1 MDPDQGLADE
11 GDDAAMTRICVAGM
25 HRSGTSLIAGAL
37 QLAGVDLG
45 PEEQLMSPKGDNPR
59 GFFENLD
66 VVQVNDDL
74 LAQLGG
80 SWQDPAPVPDGWHLR
95 EDIQSYR
102 QRIRELV
109 EQQFGEA
116 EHVAWKDPRI
126 SLLLP
131 VWVPDAGVGE
141 VVLVLRDPRQVVR
154 SLTDRSKLDEFQA
167 ARLWTRYTASLLR
180 TWPRPVIVEYDTFLD
195 DPVTALQDL
204 CAQLSLP
211 PPAPDALRAV
221 RNLADPSLR
230 HHTSH
235 NVAQTGD
242 MHEALRLLAL
252 VRHAPELARVEAGEL
267 YEQRMASAADDH
279 PETRRLRTTLSILR
293 ERIELKDQQLSVSE
307 QTLDDLRDGLPPQ
320 ENDPARVLKNVRPA
334 LRHVVRRMSRLARRG
349 R

>member
-1 MDPDQGLADE
+1 
-11 GDDAAMTRICVAGM
+11 MTRICVAGM

-45 PEEQLMSPKGDNPR
+45 PEEQLMSPKGDNPK

-80 SWQDPAPVPDGWHLR
+80 SWQDPAPVADGWHLW
-95 EDIQSYR
+95 EDVQIYR

-109 EQQFGEA
+109 EQQFGDA
-116 EHVAWKDPRI
+116 EHAAWKDPRI

-154 SLTDRSKLDEFQA
+154 SVTARSKLDEFQA

-180 TWPRPVIVEYDTFLD
+180 SWPRPVIVEYDSFLD
-195 DPVTALQDL
+195 EPVTGLQEL
-204 CAQLSLP
+204 CARLALP
-211 PPAPDALRAV
+211 PPGPDALRAV
-221 RNLADPSLR
+221 RDLADPALR
-230 HHTSH
+230 HDSSY

-242 MHEALRLLAL
+242 MHEALRLLTL
-252 VRHAPELARVEAGEL
+252 VRHDHELARVEAEEL
-267 YEQRMASAADDH
+267 YEQWMASAADDQ
-279 PETRRLRTTLSILR
+279 PETRRLRTTLSVLR
-293 ERIELKDQQLSVSE
+293 ERIELKDEQLSVLE
-307 QTLDDLRDGLPPQ
+307 QTVDDLRDRVPPA
-320 ENDPARVLKNVRPA
+320 DHAHARVFQDVRPA
-334 LRHVVRRMSRLARRG
+334 LRQVVRRVSRLSRG
-349 R
+349 GR

>member
-1 MDPDQGLADE
+1 MDPDQ

-45 PEEQLMSPKGDNPR
+45 PEEQLMSPKGDNPK

-80 SWQDPAPVPDGWHLR
+80 SWQDPASVPDGWHLR
-95 EDIQSYR
+95 EDVQIYR

-109 EQQFGEA
+109 EQQFDDA
-116 EHVAWKDPRI
+116 EHAAWKDPRI

-131 VWVPDAGVGE
+131 AWVPDAGVGE

-154 SLTDRSKLDEFQA
+154 SVTARSKLDEFQA

-180 TWPRPVIVEYDTFLD
+180 SWPRPVIVEYETFLD

-204 CAQLSLP
+204 CAQLALP
-211 PPAPDALRAV
+211 PPGSDALLAV
-221 RNLADPSLR
+221 RDLADPSLR
-230 HHTSH
+230 HDTPH
-235 NVAQTGD
+235 NVAKTGD

-252 VRHAPELARVEAGEL
+252 MRHDPELARVEAEEL
-267 YEQRMASAADDH
+267 YEQWMASARDED
-279 PETRRLRTTLSILR
+279 PERLGLQATLSVLR
-293 ERIELKDQQLSVSE
+293 ERIELKDEQLSVLE
-307 QTLDDLRDGLPPQ
+307 HTVDDLRDRVPPT
-320 ENDPARVLKNVRPA
+320 NHDHPRILRRVPPAV
-334 LRHVVRRMSRLARRG
+334 RHVVRRVSRLSRG
-349 R
+349 GR